1 MLQSSNQETIM
12 NLKQIIG
19 RTRALFDHDV
29 LARKQELR
37 DRVSGSR
44 ILVIGGAGTIGQA
57 VVREFFKRDPRALH
71 VVDLSENNLV
81 ELVRDVRSTLGY
93 GTGDFQTVPVDVN
106 SRYFD
111 AFVESQEPY
120 DIICNLSALKHV
132 RSEKDP
138 YTLMRMLEVNVFNTI
153 KTARLAAKQGAKKY
167 FAVSTDKAANPVNL
181 MGGSKRIMEKFLMRE
196 SADVTVSMARFANVA
211 FSDGSLLH
219 GFNQRLMKRQ
229 PLSAPEDVER
239 YFVTP
244 EESGQLC
251 MMSAIFGENLDIFFP
266 HQEGEL
272 ELTKFSDIAVRF
284 LESHGY
290 EAVRCATEDEAR
302 ERVEE
307 LIPKRQ
313 WPVYFFASDTTGEKA
328 YEEFFMGDEELD
340 LDTFEGIG
348 VIKNQA
354 HFDAAALEGFERRIT
369 AIGNSQAPWSKK
381 EIVEAYLG
389 ILPELSHEEKG
400 KYLDSRM

>member
-1 MLQSSNQETIM
+1 MKILDVIN
-12 NLKQIIG
+12 
-19 RTRALFDHDV
+19 RRRPLFDADISDKH
-29 LARKQELR
+29 KELK
-37 DRVSGSR
+37 SHIAGFR

-57 VVREFFKRDPRALH
+57 VVREFFKRDPLALH

-93 GTGDFQTVPVDVN
+93 GSGEFQTVPVDVGT
-106 SRYFD
+106 RYFD
-111 AFVESQEPY
+111 AFVESQKPY
-120 DIICNLSALKHV
+120 DYICNLSALKHV

-138 YTLMRMLEVNVFNTI
+138 YTLMRMLEVNVFNTV
-153 KTARLAAKQGAKKY
+153 KTARMAAQMDARKY

-196 SADVTVSMARFANVA
+196 SLDVTVSMARFANVA

-229 PLSAPEDVER
+229 PLSAPNDVER

-244 EESGQLC
+244 QESGELC

-266 HQEGEL
+266 HQDGEL
-272 ELTKFSDIAVRF
+272 ELTKFSDIAIRF

-290 EAVRCATEDEAR
+290 EPVECETEDEAR
-302 ERVEE
+302 SRAEQ

-328 YEEFFMGDEELD
+328 YEEFFMGDEKLD
-340 LDTFEGIG
+340 LETFQGMG

-354 HFDAAALEGFERRIT
+354 DFDAGALDLFERKISE
-369 AIGNSQAPWSKK
+369 IQGSPAPWDKK

-389 ILPELSHEEKG
+389 VLPELSHEEKG
-400 KYLDSRM
+400 KYLDARM

>member
-1 MLQSSNQETIM
+1 M
-12 NLKQIIG
+12 NVTEVIG
-19 RTRALFDHDV
+19 RSRPLFNSDI
-29 LARKQELR
+29 LSREEELR
-37 DRVSGSR
+37 QKVNGAR

-57 VVREFFKRDPRALH
+57 VVREFFKRDPAALH
-71 VVDLSENNLV
+71 VVDISENNLV

-93 GTGDFQTVPVDVN
+93 GSGDFQTVPVDVG

-111 AFVESQEPY
+111 AFVESQKSY
-120 DIICNLSALKHV
+120 DYICNLSALKHV

-138 YTLMRMLEVNVFNTI
+138 YTLMRMLEVNVFNTV
-153 KTARLAAKQGAKKY
+153 KTARLAAQMGARKY

-196 SADVTVSMARFANVA
+196 SLDVTVSMARFANVA

-229 PLSAPEDVER
+229 PLSAPNDVER

-244 EESGQLC
+244 QESGELC

-266 HQEGEL
+266 HQDGEL
-272 ELTKFSDIAVRF
+272 ELTKFSDIAIRF

-290 EAVRCATEDEAR
+290 EPVECETEDEAR
-302 ERVEE
+302 DRAEC
-307 LIPKRQ
+307 LILKRQ

-328 YEEFFMGDEELD
+328 YEEFFMGDEKLD
-340 LDTFEGIG
+340 LESFQGIG

-354 HFDAAALEGFERRIT
+354 DFAVRALERFERKISE
-369 AIGNSQAPWSKK
+369 IKESPSPWDKR

-389 ILPELSHEEKG
+389 VLPELSHEEKG
-400 KYLDSRM
+400 KYLDARM

>member
-1 MLQSSNQETIM
+1 MNIM
-12 NLKQIIG
+12 QVIG
-19 RTRALFDHDV
+19 RTRALFEDDIV
-29 LARKQELR
+29 ARKRELR
-37 DRVSGSR
+37 DKVRGLRV
-44 ILVIGGAGTIGQA
+44 LVIGGAGTIGQA

-81 ELVRDVRSTLGY
+81 ELVRDLRSSLGY
-93 GTGDFQTVPVDVN
+93 GSGDFKTVQVDVGT
-106 SRYFD
+106 RYFD
-111 AFVESQEPY
+111 AFIDSQEPY
-120 DIICNLSALKHV
+120 DVICNLSALKHV

-138 YTLMRMLEVNVFNTI
+138 YTLMRMLEVNVLNTI
-153 KTARLAAKQGAKKY
+153 KSARMAAEMGAQKY

-196 SADVTVSMARFANVA
+196 SSGVRVSMARFANVA

-239 YFVTP
+239 YFVTQ

-266 HQEGEL
+266 HREGEL
-272 ELTKFSDIAVRF
+272 ELTRFSDIARRF
-284 LESHGY
+284 LKSHGY

-302 ERVEE
+302 ERVGE

-340 LDTFEGIG
+340 LERFKGIG
-348 VIKNQA
+348 VIKNDA
-354 HFDAAALEGFERRIT
+354 RFDEVALERFEEDVA
-369 AIGNSQAPWSKK
+369 AIRDSPGPWSKRA
-381 EIVEAYLG
+381 IVEAYLRV
-389 ILPELSHEEKG
+389 LPELTHEEKG
-400 KYLDSRM
+400 KYLDERM